1 MGQHTFLL
9 GLNNYVQCKQSV
21 CLSDSV
27 AFSLPLPLTG
37 ERAGSEADRGGEGVH
52 FRRAD
57 AGKADA
63 ERVDPAA
70 AGEVRA
76 DRPPGARH
84 ARPLPPHLQRDD
96 FGLGGRHRQGTFT
109 IQPCSNKEIV

>member
-1 MGQHTFLL
+1 MFGAISQF
-9 GLNNYVQCKQSV
+9 V
-21 CLSDSV
+21 CQIALH
-27 AFSLPLPLTG
+27 FPLPLTG

-57 AGKADA
+57 AGEADA

-84 ARPLPPHLQRDD
+84 ARPLPPHLQCDD
-96 FGLGGRHRQGTFT
+96 FGLGGRHRQGT
-109 IQPCSNKEIV
+109 SSAIVICYSTS

>member
-1 MGQHTFLL
+1 MTENVYYF
-9 GLNNYVQCKQSV
+9 
-21 CLSDSV
+21 
-27 AFSLPLPLTG
+27 PLPLTG

-57 AGKADA
+57 AGEADA

-96 FGLGGRHRQGTFT
+96 FGLGGRHRQGTSYIIIYYST
-109 IQPCSNKEIV
+109 LY

>member
-1 MGQHTFLL
+1 MFGAISQF
-9 GLNNYVQCKQSV
+9 V
-21 CLSDSV
+21 CQIALH
-27 AFSLPLPLTG
+27 FPLPLTG

-57 AGKADA
+57 AGEADA

-96 FGLGGRHRQGTFT
+96 FGLGGRHRQGT
-109 IQPCSNKEIV
+109 SEAIVIYYSTL